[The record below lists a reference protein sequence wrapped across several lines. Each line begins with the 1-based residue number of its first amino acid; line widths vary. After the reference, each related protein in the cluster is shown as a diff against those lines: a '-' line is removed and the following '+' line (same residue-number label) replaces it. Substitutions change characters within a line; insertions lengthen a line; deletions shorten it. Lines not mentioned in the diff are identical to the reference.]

1 MWLIGQIIWV
11 RLDIVVI
18 SLPDN
23 DNIIMHFQ
31 ALLSKLV
38 SCTSLWSQYL
48 SLWYC
53 NSRLTLMGSSEK
65 CSQSKSAFFTS
76 LNWLPGFSISNL
88 SSQGSV
94 VVFGAYSTWTYE
106 EAVDET
112 FCDYTC
118 FMFAFVLLILRW
130 VKRDTPV
137 STKPPDY
144 LFFPGHNALR
154 HLLWL
159 HEADVQRLHQ
169 RPPGQLRWKFW
180 NPILFSSKKR
190 TFKIIHER
198 CCWNCELTH
207 CN

>member
-1 MWLIGQIIWV
+1 M
-11 RLDIVVI
+11 
-18 SLPDN
+18 
-23 DNIIMHFQ
+23 
-31 ALLSKLV
+31 
-38 SCTSLWSQYL
+38 

-53 NSRLTLMGSSEK
+53 NSRLTLIGSSEK

-76 LNWLPGFSISNL
+76 LNWLPWLSISNL

-130 VKRDTPV
+130 VRRHL
-137 STKPPDY
+137 STKPTDPKLLP

-159 HEADVQRLHQ
+159 HEADVQRLPQ
-169 RPPGQLRWKFW
+169 GPPGQLRWKFW
-180 NPILFSSKKR
+180 NPVQFSSKKR
-190 TFKIIHER
+190 TFQDHPRTMLLKS
-198 CCWNCELTH
+198 
-207 CN
+207 

>member
-1 MWLIGQIIWV
+1 MWLWKFDSP
-11 RLDIVVI
+11 LDIVVI

-23 DNIIMHFQ
+23 NNIIMHFQ

-76 LNWLPGFSISNL
+76 LNWPPWFSISNL

-130 VKRDTPV
+130 VKRHL
-137 STKPPDY
+137 SAKPSSSWLP
-144 LFFPGHNALR
+144 LFSRSQCLSPSAVAAWSWCAKAAPKAPRPAKMEILEPCSVQQQKEDFQDHPRMVLLKLWANAL
-154 HLLWL
+154 
-159 HEADVQRLHQ
+159 
-169 RPPGQLRWKFW
+169 
-180 NPILFSSKKR
+180 
-190 TFKIIHER
+190 
-198 CCWNCELTH
+198 
-207 CN
+207 

>member
-1 MWLIGQIIWV
+1 
-11 RLDIVVI
+11 
-18 SLPDN
+18 
-23 DNIIMHFQ
+23 MHFQ

-38 SCTSLWSQYL
+38 SCPSLWSQYL

-65 CSQSKSAFFTS
+65 CSHSKSAFFTS
-76 LNWLPGFSISNL
+76 LSWPPWLISISNL

-130 VKRDTPV
+130 VKRDTCLYET
-137 STKPPDY
+137 S
-144 LFFPGHNALR
+144 
-154 HLLWL
+154 WL
-159 HEADVQRLHQ
+159 
-169 RPPGQLRWKFW
+169 P
-180 NPILFSSKKR
+180 LFSRSQCLSPSAVAAWSWCAKAAPKAPR
-190 TFKIIHER
+190 PAKMEVLEPYSVQQQKEDFKITPER
-198 CCWNCELTH
+198 CCWNYELTH

>member
-1 MWLIGQIIWV
+1 
-11 RLDIVVI
+11 
-18 SLPDN
+18 
-23 DNIIMHFQ
+23 MHFQ

-38 SCTSLWSQYL
+38 SCLSLWSQYL
-48 SLWYC
+48 SLWHC
-53 NSRLTLMGSSEK
+53 NSRLTLIGSSEK
-65 CSQSKSAFFTS
+65 CAISQNLHFLLHWTG
-76 LNWLPGFSISNL
+76 WLPWLSFSNL

-130 VKRDTPV
+130 VKRD
-137 STKPPDY
+137 KPSSSWLP

-159 HEADVQRLHQ
+159 HEADVQGLPQ
-169 RPPGQLRWKFW
+169 GPPGQLRWKFW
-180 NPILFSSKKR
+180 NPVQFSSKRR
-190 TFKIIHER
+190 TYKIT
-198 CCWNCELTH
+198 L
-207 CN
+207 

>member
-1 MWLIGQIIWV
+1 MWLWKFDTP
-11 RLDIVVI
+11 LDIVVI

-53 NSRLTLMGSSEK
+53 NSRLTLMGSSEQ
-65 CSQSKSAFFTS
+65 CSQSKSAFLTS
-76 LNWLPGFSISNL
+76 LNWLPWLSISNL

-130 VKRDTPV
+130 VKRD
-137 STKPPDY
+137 KPSSSWLP
-144 LFFPGHNALR
+144 LFFSRSQCPSPSAVAAWSWCAKAAPRAPRPAKMEILGPCS
-154 HLLWL
+154 
-159 HEADVQRLHQ
+159 VQQQKEDLQDHPRY
-169 RPPGQLRWKFW
+169 W
-180 NPILFSSKKR
+180 NY
-190 TFKIIHER
+190 
-198 CCWNCELTH
+198 ELTH